1 MEHGRWRR
9 CSRREYMNWPLQR
22 FVVWGVC
29 QHAEHHRRA
38 AHVCHVVAFYER
50 VNYPR
55 IELADADVGAAR
67 GSDTPREAPPVS
79 VEYRER
85 PEINRSLGNSPVDK
99 RVDGDY
105 EYSSVGVN
113 NPFRRRRRS

>member
-1 MEHGRWRR
+1 M
-9 CSRREYMNWPLQR
+9 CD
-22 FVVWGVC
+22 
-29 QHAEHHRRA
+29 
-38 AHVCHVVAFYER
+38 VVAFYER
-50 VNYPR
+50 VYNPR
-55 IELADADVGAAR
+55 VELADADVGAAR
-67 GSDTPREAPPVS
+67 GCDSPREGPPVG

-85 PEINRSLGNSPVDK
+85 PEINRALWNRPVDE